1 MRIRDNQRGFTL
13 IEVLVAMTIL
23 AVTLAA
29 ANRGALVAINHS
41 QQVKMRF
48 LADVVAQN
56 RLNAHLAN
64 DDWITG
70 NRNGKVKQANVEFE
84 WKEEITATPNP
95 AFRKV
100 IVKVYDP
107 HQPDH
112 VLRSLSGFLIN
123 PAYQYA
129 K

>member
-1 MRIRDNQRGFTL
+1 MSIRDTQRGFTL

-64 DDWITG
+64 DDWIAG
-70 NRNGKVKQANVEFE
+70 NRNGKAKQANVEFE

-100 IVKVYDP
+100 IVNVYDP
-107 HQPDH
+107 HQPNH